1 MLAPIDFS
9 RLENALA
16 NPRYWLELGLV
27 VACLALAWFIDRA
40 LEKRARARQRSDP
53 RRGKLHPRLS
63 GSVGRITFSLVGL
76 VLLAILRPI
85 FQGVTS
91 GRPFFIDIAVPL
103 LIALAVIRMLLYVM
117 RRFFAQATW
126 LKTSERAIAFAI
138 WLLVILYFV
147 GVLPLIATELDD
159 MQIPIGKGGVSLL
172 AILKGAAAVL
182 VTLVITLWLS
192 GLVEQRLANAAPLDN
207 NARAVLVRL
216 VRALLL
222 TVGVLIALE
231 AIGFDLTLLTVFG
244 GALGVGV
251 GLGLQKFAA
260 NYIAGFTILVDKS
273 IRLGDMIT
281 VDGRQGRVA
290 KVTSRY
296 VVLRSLDG
304 VEALVPNETLI
315 STTVLNHSHASHN
328 VRVASTVRVAY
339 EADVE
344 RALALMVEATTG
356 EPRILGGSD
365 APTAFVNGLSEN
377 GVDLELV
384 LWISGGP
391 VGSQAIRSNVHRRI
405 LAKFAS
411 EGVAIARQ
419 RREIQYTAT
428 DGVAPNSPAVAT
440 PPAEASLPPDRRLR
454 N

>member
-27 VACLALAWFIDRA
+27 VVCLALAWLIDRL
-40 LEKRARARQRSDP
+40 LERRARARPRDREQ

-76 VLLAILRPI
+76 VLLALVRPI
-85 FQGVTS
+85 FHGVTG
-91 GRPFFIDIAVPL
+91 GRPFFIDIATPL
-103 LIALAVIRMLLYVM
+103 LIALAVIRMLVYIM

-126 LKTSERAIAFAI
+126 LKTSERAISFAI
-138 WLLVILYFV
+138 WLLAILYFV
-147 GVLPLIATELDD
+147 GVLPLVAAELDA

-172 AILKGAAAVL
+172 TIFKGVAAVL

-192 GLVEQRLANAAPLDN
+192 GVVEQRLSNATTLDN
-207 NARAVLVRL
+207 NVRAVLGRV
-216 VRALLL
+216 VRAALL
-222 TVGVLIALE
+222 TVGVLIALD

-328 VRVASTVRVAY
+328 VRLASTVRVAY

-356 EPRILGGSD
+356 EPRVLGGSD

-391 VGSQAIRSNVHRRI
+391 VGSQTIRSNVHRRI
-405 LAKFAS
+405 LAGFAR

-419 RREIQYTAT
+419 RREIQYTAA
-428 DGVAPNSPAVAT
+428 DGVAPVAAAGE
-440 PPAEASLPPDRRLR
+440 PSPDRRPGDR
-454 N
+454 SVG